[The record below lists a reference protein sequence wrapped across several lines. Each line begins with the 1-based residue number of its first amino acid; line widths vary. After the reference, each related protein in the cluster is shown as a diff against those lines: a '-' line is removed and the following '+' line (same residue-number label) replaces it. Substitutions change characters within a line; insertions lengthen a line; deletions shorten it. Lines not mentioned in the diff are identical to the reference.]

1 MKADSRCT
9 ETGNSM
15 VNLLLFFL
23 LIAVLITFVIKIVP
37 VYYDN
42 LNLQHI
48 LRTEIRAVKPDESV
62 NRIRYRLQQRLDVQM
77 LDIPSRDITIKR
89 TANGTEIIAE
99 YTKKIPLAFNMALLI
114 AFKDIGK
121 TP

>member
-15 VNLLLFFL
+15 LNLLLFFL

-48 LRTEIRAVKPDESV
+48 LRTEIRAVKPNESV

-77 LDIPSRDITIKR
+77 LDIPSQDITIER

-99 YTKKIPLAFNMALLI
+99 YTKKIPLAFNMTLLVS
-114 AFKDIGK
+114 FNDISK

>member
-99 YTKKIPLAFNMALLI
+99 YTKKIPLAFNMTLLI

>member
-1 MKADSRCT
+1 MKTDSRCT

-77 LDIPSRDITIKR
+77 LDIPSRDITIER
-89 TANGTEIIAE
+89 TANGIEILAE
-99 YTKKIPLAFNMALLI
+99 YTKKIPLAFNMTLLI
-114 AFKDIGK
+114 SFNDISK